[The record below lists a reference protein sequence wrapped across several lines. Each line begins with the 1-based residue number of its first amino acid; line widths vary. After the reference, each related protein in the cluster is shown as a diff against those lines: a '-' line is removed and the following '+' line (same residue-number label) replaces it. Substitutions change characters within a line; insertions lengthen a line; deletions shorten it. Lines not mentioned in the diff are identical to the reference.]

1 MINRPNDSFA
11 LGQRKVVSELLGD
24 AFSQDPLMTYVFPD
38 PITRIK
44 LLRKLFL
51 PTVRCSHRYGGVEV
65 TSGGEGALTWLSGE
79 YFPLRLPELVWS
91 GMILTPLDIGLAA
104 FKRLQGHETYCEH
117 EIKKLSP
124 DGFAYIWSL
133 GVSPKSTGKGFG
145 GHLMQTALTAMRS
158 RGHSACLL
166 KTESQRN
173 VSLNEHFGFK
183 KIHANI
189 VPESGLRYWVLRK
202 EL

>member
-91 GMILTPLDIGLAA
+91 GMILTLLDIGLAA
-104 FKRLQGHETYCEH
+104 L
-117 EIKKLSP
+117 
-124 DGFAYIWSL
+124 
-133 GVSPKSTGKGFG
+133 
-145 GHLMQTALTAMRS
+145 
-158 RGHSACLL
+158 
-166 KTESQRN
+166 
-173 VSLNEHFGFK
+173 
-183 KIHANI
+183 
-189 VPESGLRYWVLRK
+189 
-202 EL
+202 